1 MKADVLNNE
10 AYSLHTKYVIQEIN
24 RISSKNELNELD
36 SLQFVLDFIQESI
49 AYQLDCECSELAR
62 PKEYIRYPDEL
73 LYDQQGDCD
82 CKAFFAAVCYY
93 LMGYD
98 VMLLISRQLGH
109 SAVAVS
115 VKDETIAGLLK
126 KDSLDDVTI
135 EINGRK
141 YYYCETTSD
150 GFLIGDISD
159 GVNVDKFETRIDW
172 IHTGDEE

>member
-1 MKADVLNNE
+1 M
-10 AYSLHTKYVIQEIN
+10 
-24 RISSKNELNELD
+24 
-36 SLQFVLDFIQESI
+36 LDFIQESI
-49 AYQLDCECSELAR
+49 AYQLDCECSELAM

-73 LYDQQGDCD
+73 LYDQKGDCD

-115 VKDETIAGLLK
+115 VKDETMAGLLK

-150 GFLIGDISD
+150 GFLIGDISE